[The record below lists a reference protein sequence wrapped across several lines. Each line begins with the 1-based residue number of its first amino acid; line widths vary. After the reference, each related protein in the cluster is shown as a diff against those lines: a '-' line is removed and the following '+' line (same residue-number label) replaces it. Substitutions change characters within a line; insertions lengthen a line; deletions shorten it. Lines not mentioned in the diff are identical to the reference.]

1 MIENNNTNDLELIP
15 NWFFALN
22 DFWFAV
28 SLLKI
33 ALWGE
38 LGGRQILCGKLGRR
52 QIAISVSMSS
62 SMNAVVIV
70 LEASKSGLATSPLR
84 SDLLGRSPAPPRSLM
99 PPQTKPTSPILPGL

>member
-33 ALWGE
+33 AL
-38 LGGRQILCGKLGRR
+38 
-52 QIAISVSMSS
+52 
-62 SMNAVVIV
+62 
-70 LEASKSGLATSPLR
+70 
-84 SDLLGRSPAPPRSLM
+84 
-99 PPQTKPTSPILPGL
+99 